1 MKKFLSFFCSAML
14 ICCWNFSSTESFAEE
29 STSPTQETTTEPEI
43 LFPHYEELSAGDV
56 PRIYIDSKNNNVLGL
71 IKETGYI
78 ETNIAIV
85 DTNGYVVK
93 DSGLIKVR
101 GNSTALVA
109 KKPFTIKFDNKQNV
123 LGMGKARK
131 WWLIANCLDP
141 TMLRNELS
149 LGLSQNMGI
158 SYTSEHKYAELWLD
172 GVYRGCY
179 QIIEPVDSGKS
190 RVNIN
195 VEKENAET
203 EFLLQFELS
212 RYDPTATY
220 FVADGFRFEIKAP
233 DEPNA
238 AQLEYITSTMTEIA
252 KTIKSLNFKEIE
264 KVIDIDSFAK
274 YYLLNEYFKSVDC
287 GFSSMFFYYKNGK
300 LFAGPPWD
308 YDLTSG
314 NLNYNESENSRL
326 CLDTANLFANDA
338 IFFKYLCKCRD
349 FNNAVR
355 HAYAENY
362 EYFENIYVDGG
373 YIDNIIDEYYSVF
386 QRNFDDTEWV
396 VGQRY
401 WHLTRQPDDTY
412 EKNVDYLRNWLK
424 ERNEWLSEYYDI
436 FGNDWYT
443 VGDINGDSI
452 KSVADAVS
460 LSRFLMGA
468 ESFSTVEYLSSDL
481 NSDGE
486 VDVYDMIFMRQ
497 LILNSNPN

>member
-1 MKKFLSFFCSAML
+1 MKKFLSILCSAIL
-14 ICCWNFSSTESFAEE
+14 ICFGTFSSMASFAEE
-29 STSPTQETTTEPEI
+29 TTAPTQETTSESEI

-56 PRIYIDSKNNNVLGL
+56 PRVYIDSKNSNVLGL

-85 DTNGYVVK
+85 DTNGSIIK

-101 GNSTALVA
+101 GNSTASVA

-123 LGMGKARK
+123 LGMGKTKK

-141 TMLRNELS
+141 TMLRNELA

-158 SYTSEHKYAELWLD
+158 PYTSEHKYAELWLD

-179 QIIEPVDSGKS
+179 QIIEPVDTGKS

-195 VEKENAET
+195 VEKEKAET
-203 EFLLQFELS
+203 EFLLQFELN
-212 RYDPTATY
+212 RFDPTATY
-220 FVADGFRFEIKAP
+220 CIADGFRFEIKAP
-233 DEPNA
+233 DEPNE
-238 AQLEYITSTMTEIA
+238 AQVEYITATMTEIA
-252 KTIKSLNFKEIE
+252 KTIKSLNYKEIE

-274 YYLLNEYFKSVDC
+274 YYLLNEYFKAVDC

-308 YDLTSG
+308 YDLTTG
-314 NLNYNESENSRL
+314 NLNYDESESYRM
-326 CLDTANLFANDA
+326 CLDTANLYANGA

-355 HAYAENY
+355 HAYVKNY
-362 EYFENIYVDGG
+362 EYFENIYVEGG
-373 YIDNIIDEYYSVF
+373 YIDNIIDKYNPVF
-386 QRNFDDTEWV
+386 QRNFDDTDWIV
-396 VGQRY
+396 SHRY
-401 WHLTRQPDDTY
+401 WHLIRQPDETY
-412 EKNVDYLRNWLK
+412 EENVEYLRNWLK

-436 FGNDWYT
+436 FGSDWYT
-443 VGDINGDSI
+443 VGDINGDSV

-460 LSRFLMGA
+460 LLNFLISKDSLS
-468 ESFSTVEYLSSDL
+468 EVEYLSSDL

-486 VDVYDMIFMRQ
+486 VDIYDMILMRRL
-497 LILNSNPN
+497 LIDETK